1 MGHPFWALFRHTIG
15 LRLASGV
22 LGPFPRPWS
31 SILIY
36 LDFSKYYKFY
46 NLVHRWH
53 LNICVENAC
62 ISRTKPKV
70 KSVSSAHINKVASE
84 VFTGI
89 QWQEVSTQYARSTC
103 TFPMFCPH
111 KERAIYKTQ
120 MTFGW

>member
-1 MGHPFWALFRHTIG
+1 MAFKYMR
-15 LRLASGV
+15 RECMY
-22 LGPFPRPWS
+22 FPA
-31 SILIY
+31 
-36 LDFSKYYKFY
+36 D
-46 NLVHRWH
+46 
-53 LNICVENAC
+53 
-62 ISRTKPKV
+62 RTKPKV
-70 KSVSSAHINKVASE
+70 ESVSSAHINKVASE